1 MSKTFFCYL
10 LSLFVITSSAFSAI
24 KVSNEIE
31 NQIINE
37 HYTAAEQLL
46 LRTDPSNVNVLAWLK
61 YKEGNK
67 REALALFRSVVS
79 SDSTP
84 VESVMDAA
92 NFLLDLG
99 EIKEAASLVADYMAR
114 TKSNDPELRLF
125 LADIQLRLGD
135 VRSAST
141 LVDTLIGN
149 KYESK
154 RLNDTLFKI
163 IIYYYQN
170 RDRDKAL
177 TLYDKLHEI
186 DPQTRLDPGHL
197 MQFANITI
205 DAGKPLDGL
214 AKIDQIQSD
223 FPEYYQQNIALIVF
237 GKTRAY
243 AGLKDYAQAEIEF
256 KQLEQLDKA
265 GDKSAKI
272 YFPIAKGIM
281 ENMRFFRPREAL
293 PAARSPAKVF
303 RWGIL
308 VGLLVSALIPPVIV
322 GIYLHRG
329 KKTS

>member
-31 NQIINE
+31 NEIINE

-141 LVDTLIGN
+141 LI
-149 KYESK
+149 
-154 RLNDTLFKI
+154 RC
-163 IIYYYQN
+163 
-170 RDRDKAL
+170 
-177 TLYDKLHEI
+177 
-186 DPQTRLDPGHL
+186 
-197 MQFANITI
+197 
-205 DAGKPLDGL
+205 
-214 AKIDQIQSD
+214 
-223 FPEYYQQNIALIVF
+223 
-237 GKTRAY
+237 
-243 AGLKDYAQAEIEF
+243 LK
-256 KQLEQLDKA
+256 
-265 GDKSAKI
+265 
-272 YFPIAKGIM
+272 
-281 ENMRFFRPREAL
+281 
-293 PAARSPAKVF
+293 
-303 RWGIL
+303 
-308 VGLLVSALIPPVIV
+308 
-322 GIYLHRG
+322 
-329 KKTS
+329 